1 MTDPSAATPAGGSV
15 IHDLGYRPYTGPRLG
30 AGAIARALTLTGF
43 RNAFG
48 LGRSGKSKVLPF
60 VLLALNLLPAVIVGG
75 VLAFAGLDE
84 LPIGYAEYAS
94 TTQVLVG
101 IFVAAQAPVLFSRDL
116 RHGTISLYLA
126 RPLRSSAYA
135 LSRWTSLLGA
145 TLVFLLLPILILYV
159 VALLGELDVSEQTRQ
174 AGIAVGLAV
183 LLALSLAGLAGLVA
197 SWSTR
202 RGFAVVAT
210 IALLVIANGIV
221 TAVQG
226 ISSEEGRSE
235 VGEVAGLFSPYS
247 LYRGLMG
254 AWTGADVPTPP
265 TSTGMELAYVGG
277 VRGPLRGLPRRA
289 ACGATGGW
297 RPHERAQPGPD
308 VALVRQRRRGQRH
321 LDDRAPRRHRPAR
334 PERCRQDHDHRA
346 DVRLPRPVGGHRHPR
361 RRAGLAAGRRVPH
374 HRAGARARAEL
385 RLPHRA
391 PVRAGQ
397 RRAARP
403 RRPRCRHRAGPRR
416 RRDGRA
422 RRRAGSAPT
431 PRACAS
437 GSSSPRRWC
446 TTRRC
451 SCSTSRSTASTPAS
465 GCT

>member
-60 VLLALNLLPAVIVGG
+60 VLLALNLMPAVIVGG

-265 TSTGMELAYVGG
+265 TSTGMELAYVA
-277 VRGPLRGLPRRA
+277 VFVGLSA
-289 ACGATGGW
+289 ACLA
-297 RPHERAQPGPD
+297 
-308 VALVRQRRRGQRH
+308 ALVWRY
-321 LDDRAPRRHRPAR
+321 
-334 PERCRQDHDHRA
+334 
-346 DVRLPRPVGGHRHPR
+346 
-361 RRAGLAAGRRVPH
+361 RRV
-374 HRAGARARAEL
+374 A
-385 RLPHRA
+385 
-391 PVRAGQ
+391 
-397 RRAARP
+397 
-403 RRPRCRHRAGPRR
+403 
-416 RRDGRA
+416 
-422 RRRAGSAPT
+422 
-431 PRACAS
+431 
-437 GSSSPRRWC
+437 
-446 TTRRC
+446 
-451 SCSTSRSTASTPAS
+451 TA
-465 GCT
+465 

>member
-159 VALLGELDVSEQTRQ
+159 VALLGELDVSEQTRE

-265 TSTGMELAYVGG
+265 TSTGMELAYVA
-277 VRGPLRGLPRRA
+277 VFVGLSA
-289 ACGATGGW
+289 ACVA
-297 RPHERAQPGPD
+297 
-308 VALVRQRRRGQRH
+308 ALVWRY
-321 LDDRAPRRHRPAR
+321 
-334 PERCRQDHDHRA
+334 
-346 DVRLPRPVGGHRHPR
+346 
-361 RRAGLAAGRRVPH
+361 RRV
-374 HRAGARARAEL
+374 A
-385 RLPHRA
+385 
-391 PVRAGQ
+391 
-397 RRAARP
+397 
-403 RRPRCRHRAGPRR
+403 
-416 RRDGRA
+416 
-422 RRRAGSAPT
+422 
-431 PRACAS
+431 
-437 GSSSPRRWC
+437 
-446 TTRRC
+446 
-451 SCSTSRSTASTPAS
+451 TA
-465 GCT
+465 